1 MPLSPETLEEKPYNM
16 CIACDLIGINC
27 DGPNFL
33 AMTIERWCEWCRLR
47 KEYLGWK
54 NAKVA
59 ELADISKISVD
70 RIMAG
75 NVKDLR
81 ISTMQA
87 ITKALVNGSN
97 VEGSWGKHPC
107 AIAELSTE
115 KEIVYVD
122 NPEMVS
128 KCERLKATLESLDA
142 AHKAEMN
149 EAWESGKR
157 KDKIIFGL
165 VGLVAVSVF
174 AMVGFLAVDML
185 HTQLGLF

>member
-1 MPLSPETLEEKPYNM
+1 MPLSPQTLEEKPYNM

-33 AMTIERWCEWCRLR
+33 SMEIDRWCEWCRIR
-47 KEYLGWK
+47 KEYLGWT
-54 NAKVA
+54 NQRVA
-59 ELADISKISVD
+59 DLADISKISVD

-75 NVKDLR
+75 KVADLR

-87 ITKALVNGSN
+87 ITRALVN
-97 VEGSWGKHPC
+97 GSWGKHPC
-107 AIAELSTE
+107 PIAELSTE

-122 NPEMVS
+122 NPEMVN

-142 AHKAEMN
+142 AHKEEMR

-157 KDKIIFGL
+157 KDKLIFLL
-165 VGLVAVSVF
+165 VGLAAVSILTL
-174 AMVGFLAVDML
+174 VGFVGIDAL
-185 HTQLGLF
+185 HSHLGLF